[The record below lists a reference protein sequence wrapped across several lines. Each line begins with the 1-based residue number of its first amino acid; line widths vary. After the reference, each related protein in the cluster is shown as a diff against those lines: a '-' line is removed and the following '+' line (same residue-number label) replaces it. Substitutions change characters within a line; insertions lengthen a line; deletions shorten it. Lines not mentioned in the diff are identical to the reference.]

1 MITILLALFCLQEPV
16 QIPLPEGI
24 RHSPTLSPDGK
35 WVYYF
40 ESMKNKPENF
50 RKWARNEALCR
61 TSGDGVTIEKVIE
74 LGDTRGRL
82 HWAPDGSQIYLTRRV
97 ADTNGDGEI
106 GFGDGMSLTSL
117 DPDGKNSKDLRSASP
132 DSLTIYYTL
141 PNGDL
146 LLGLRDSYQGSTP
159 KIIQFSPGKEDKEI
173 AKGWTYYPIDSKM
186 GMIRTLKVD
195 QNADGKIGFRDMGSL
210 SFINLESGDRK
221 PFEPTHVLRGPIPY
235 EGGLLFSQLQG
246 KEGKTPSWNDNC
258 SLIQSDE
265 RGNNPTPLTKP
276 DSIWIPIKALSGSI
290 LLHRTRGSQTE
301 IGLLNNAKEWKSLWV
316 APEGKQVGFPWV
328 SPDQKTIL
336 FAVLED
342 GNKDGNLIPGEDRSN
357 LLKLS
362 LK

>member
-1 MITILLALFCLQEPV
+1 
-16 QIPLPEGI
+16 
-24 RHSPTLSPDGK
+24 
-35 WVYYF
+35 
-40 ESMKNKPENF
+40 
-50 RKWARNEALCR
+50 
-61 TSGDGVTIEKVIE
+61 
-74 LGDTRGRL
+74 
-82 HWAPDGSQIYLTRRV
+82 
-97 ADTNGDGEI
+97 
-106 GFGDGMSLTSL
+106 
-117 DPDGKNSKDLRSASP
+117 
-132 DSLTIYYTL
+132 
-141 PNGDL
+141 
-146 LLGLRDSYQGSTP
+146 
-159 KIIQFSPGKEDKEI
+159 
-173 AKGWTYYPIDSKM
+173 
-186 GMIRTLKVD
+186 
-195 QNADGKIGFRDMGSL
+195 MGSL
-210 SFINLESGDRK
+210 SFINLESGERK

>member
-35 WVYYF
+35 WIYYF
-40 ESMKNKPENF
+40 ESLGKKPENF
-50 RKWARNEALCR
+50 RKWARNEALFR
-61 TSGDGVTIEKVIE
+61 TRADGRNIQKIIEV
-74 LGDTRGRL
+74 GDTRGRL
-82 HWAPDGSQIYLTRRV
+82 HWSPDGTRLYVTRRV

-106 GFGDGMSLTSL
+106 GFGDGMSLSSAA
-117 DPDGKNSKDLRSASP
+117 PDGKDPKNLRAAAP
-132 DSLTIYYTL
+132 DSLTIYYVVSKGTFI
-141 PNGDL
+141 
-146 LLGLRDSYQGSTP
+146 LGVRDSYQGTNP
-159 KIIQFSPGKEDKEI
+159 KIILFSTEKEEKEL
-173 AKGWTYYPIDSKM
+173 AKGWTYYPIDSKT

-195 QNADGKIGFRDMGSL
+195 QNADGKIGFRDLGTL
-210 SFINLESGDRK
+210 SFLNIESGEIK
-221 PFEPTHVLRGPIPY
+221 PFEPTHVLRGPIPT

-246 KEGKTPSWNDNC
+246 KEGKTPQWKDNC
-258 SLIQSDE
+258 SLIQSDT
-265 RGNNPTPLTKP
+265 RGNNPTPLTEP

-301 IGLLNNAKEWKSLWV
+301 IGLLNRAKEWQPLWS
-316 APEGKQVGFPWV
+316 APEGKQIGFPWI
-328 SPDQKTIL
+328 SPDQKMIL

-342 GNKDGNLIPGEDRSN
+342 GNKDGNLVPGEDPSI